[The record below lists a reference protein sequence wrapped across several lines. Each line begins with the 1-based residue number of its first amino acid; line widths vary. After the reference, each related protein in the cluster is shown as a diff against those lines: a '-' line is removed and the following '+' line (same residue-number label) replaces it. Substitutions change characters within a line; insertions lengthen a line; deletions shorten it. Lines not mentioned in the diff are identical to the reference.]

1 MHIIKKH
8 VKKVSYSRAPLDAS
22 LFSWFLSDVKKWFE
36 LNLKLLHIG
45 KFGGVGGIS

>member
-1 MHIIKKH
+1 MHIIKKTCQE
-8 VKKVSYSRAPLDAS
+8 SILYSPLDAS
-22 LFSWFLSDVKKWFE
+22 LFSLFLSDVKKWFE